1 MSLGTNSK
9 CINQGD
15 GGQWSLGTMII
26 KCKTRKRERGGGGGG
41 GHLPLGTLIIKY
53 RTREREGG
61 SLASRN
67 NDY

>member
-41 GHLPLGTLIIKY
+41 
-53 RTREREGG
+53 
-61 SLASRN
+61 SLTSRN
-67 NDY
+67 TDYKVQNQGERGGVTCLKEQ

>member
-1 MSLGTNSK
+1 MGSFVSRKNNSK

-26 KCKTRKRERGGGGGG
+26 KC
-41 GHLPLGTLIIKY
+41 
-53 RTREREGG
+53 RTRERGG

-67 NDY
+67 NDYKV